1 MVDRKHSIFIGPLFL
16 GFHRHDVINKY
27 VSKEKEVDKYVLHEE
42 NYIFLWWK
50 H

>member
-16 GFHRHDVINKY
+16 GFHRHDVINMLVRKRQ
-27 VSKEKEVDKYVLHEE
+27 VAKYVLHEE

-50 H
+50 R